1 MSDNE
6 LFKPISRNGLL
17 LGLFAIVTTGLV
29 VLTFTVSEDRILEQQ
44 RRVKEKALF
53 QLIPEQAMDNVL
65 LEDTLP
71 INARELLADGTSDLA
86 YIARKDGDVVG
97 VILPLL
103 STEGYSGKIGLIVG
117 INADGTLAG
126 VRILSHRE
134 TPGLGDKVDLN
145 KSDWLLNFDGK
156 SLQQPTLKNW
166 KVKKDGGEFD
176 QLTGATITP
185 RAIVKAVKKALVY
198 FAEHKELLAD
208 KPVAVKT
215 AKDNAATDKATTE
228 KAGE

>member
-1 MSDNE
+1 MSNDE

-29 VLTFTVSEDRILEQQ
+29 ILTFTVSEDRILEQE

-145 KSDWLLNFDGK
+145 KSDWLLDFDGK
-156 SLQQPTLKNW
+156 SLQQPTLENW

-208 KPVAVKT
+208 KPVAVQT
-215 AKDNAATDKATTE
+215 AIDKAATE

>member
-1 MSDNE
+1 MSSDE

-97 VILPLL
+97 VILPLI

-117 INADGTLAG
+117 INADGSLAG

>member
-1 MSDNE
+1 MSNE
-6 LFKPISRNGLL
+6 QLFKPISRNGLL

-71 INARELLADGTSDLA
+71 ISARTLLADGTTDLA
-86 YIARKDGDVVG
+86 YIARKDGEVVG
-97 VILPLL
+97 VILPVV

-117 INADGTLAG
+117 INADGSLAG

-145 KSDWLLNFDGK
+145 KSDWLLGFDGK
-156 SLQQPTLKNW
+156 SLQQPALENW

-185 RAIVKAVKKALVY
+185 RAIVKAIKKALVY
-198 FAEHKELLAD
+198 FAEHKELLAE
-208 KPVAVKT
+208 KP
-215 AKDNAATDKATTE
+215 AAIKAATE

>member
-1 MSDNE
+1 MSNE
-6 LFKPISRNGLL
+6 HLIKPISRNGFL

-29 VLTFTVSEDRILEQQ
+29 VLTFTVSEERIIEQQ

-53 QLIPEQAMDNVL
+53 ELIPEQAMDNIL

-71 INARELLADGTSDLA
+71 IDSRDLLADGSSDLA
-86 YIARKDGDVVG
+86 YIARKNDEVIG
-97 VILPLL
+97 VILPVV

-117 INADGTLAG
+117 INKEGSLAG

-145 KSDWLLNFDGK
+145 KSDWLLGFDGK
-156 SLQQPTLKNW
+156 SLQQPTLDKWN
-166 KVKKDGGEFD
+166 VKKDGGEFD

-185 RAIVKAVKKALVY
+185 RAIVKAVQKALIY
-198 FAEHKELLAD
+198 FSEHKELLAK
-208 KPVAVKT
+208 KPAPTV
-215 AKDNAATDKATTE
+215 TTKE
-228 KAGE
+228 AGE